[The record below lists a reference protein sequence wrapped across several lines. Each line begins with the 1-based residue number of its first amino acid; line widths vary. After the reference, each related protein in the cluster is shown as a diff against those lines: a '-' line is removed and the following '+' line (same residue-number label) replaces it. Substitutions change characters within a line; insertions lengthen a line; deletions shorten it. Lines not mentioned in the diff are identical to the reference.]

1 MYVYIKGQDAAK
13 PLCILVEGTSERPI
27 CHFELESS
35 KLIEKLKD
43 MQIEVPPRSNIVD
56 VQSIGTKVKNMKRF

>member
-1 MYVYIKGQDAAK
+1 MYIKGLDAK
-13 PLCILVEGTSERPI
+13 LLCILVEGTSERPI

-43 MQIEVPPRSNIVD
+43 MHIEVPPRINIVD
-56 VQSIGTKVKNMKRF
+56 LQSIGTKVKNMERF

>member
-1 MYVYIKGQDAAK
+1 MYIKGQDANFF
-13 PLCILVEGTSERPI
+13 CILVEGTSERPI
-27 CHFELESS
+27 CHFELEFS

-56 VQSIGTKVKNMKRF
+56 VQNIGTKVKNMERF